1 MAPCLLGHYWGMEA
15 SPPDS
20 AHPRDDQQARLVES
34 LRAAGGEP
42 VEFEELRA
50 KGIEH
55 PAVVS
60 YELEAAGMP
69 IIQTRDQ
76 NRRALALDT
85 TLAEREQEDQIAH
98 AEHAGAPHQWPTAR
112 QRGAELLLRVQH
124 AAERSWR
131 AAGGIRSGAS
141 RAAGGMHDGAS
152 WAAGGMRSGAARAAG
167 GMRSVARRVDGGVR
181 GGARLRPGAH
191 VPGRAAAAGALVVSA
206 VVVLVIAAAQFDQS
220 GSPHRAAGHPA
231 RPATRPHGA
240 SAAQAA
246 QRPAPTVARVPPVAH
261 PSIAVGLPSTPGPA
275 SPAAAATFEAEGH
288 QLLSDGRYAAAIGD
302 FLAALRASGQTL
314 GRCTEPTSELCLTF
328 AYALYDLG
336 SALRLE
342 GHPNAA
348 VPILS
353 ERLRIDNQRAVVEH
367 ELELARGPSA

>member
-1 MAPCLLGHYWGMEA
+1 MEA
-15 SPPDS
+15 SPPGS

-60 YELEAAGMP
+60 YELEAAGVP

-85 TLAEREQEDQIAH
+85 RLAEGEQEEQSAH
-98 AEHAGAPHQWPTAR
+98 AGHRGAPRAWPTAVR
-112 QRGAELLLRVQH
+112 RHAIGLLRRVQH
-124 AAERSWR
+124 AAERSWP
-131 AAGGIRSGAS
+131 AAGGIRRGAS
-141 RAAGGMHDGAS
+141 RAAGAT
-152 WAAGGMRSGAARAAG
+152 RSGARRA
-167 GMRSVARRVDGGVR
+167 VGGVR
-181 GGARLRPGAH
+181 HGTRLSAHAR
-191 VPGRAAAAGALVVSA
+191 VPGRAAAVGALVLSA
-206 VVVLVIAAAQFDQS
+206 VLVLAIAVAQFDQPSS
-220 GSPHRAAGHPA
+220 GRGHEAGHPA
-231 RPATRPHGA
+231 RHVARPQGA

-246 QRPAPTVARVPPVAH
+246 QRPTPSVPRAPSVAQTPV
-261 PSIAVGLPSTPGPA
+261 AVGLPSTPGPA
-275 SPAAAATFEAEGH
+275 SPAAAAAFEADGH
-288 QLLSDGRYAAAIGD
+288 QLMMDGRYRAAIGN
-302 FLAALRASGQTL
+302 FLAAIRASGQTL
-314 GRCTEPTSELCLTF
+314 AACTEPASEPCLTF

-336 SALRLE
+336 RTLRLE
-342 GHPNAA
+342 GHPSAA

-353 ERLRIDNQRAVVEH
+353 ERLRIDNQRAIVEH